1 MNETLDGMSYSAQE
15 WKDAYEAAKNA
26 DWCATDARE
35 QGGGE
40 LAAVVVSVY
49 EDHERVDK
57 DEDKLY
63 AAIDALEGEV
73 TGWAP
78 EFLRTVLDSHAGES
92 EDDLAKVATDY
103 IEEQWPGFP
112 VNTIS
117 DLEAFAR
124 TYAIPES
131 HIAGVTEGGGTLH
144 YFDKNK
150 W

>member
-1 MNETLDGMSYSAQE
+1 MNQLDGMNYSAQE

-26 DWCATDARE
+26 DWCAIDARE

-40 LAAVVVSVY
+40 LAAVVVGIY
-49 EDHERVDK
+49 EDHENVGR

-63 AAIDALEGEV
+63 AAINALEEEM
-73 TGWAP
+73 TAWAP
-78 EFLRTVLDSHAGES
+78 EFLRTVLDSYVGES
-92 EDDLAKVATDY
+92 EDDMAKVATDY
-103 IEEQWPGFP
+103 IDEHWPGFP
-112 VNTIS
+112 VDTIS
-117 DLEAFAR
+117 DLEAFAH

-131 HIAGVTEGGGTLH
+131 HIAGETEGGGTVH